1 MVLSTDLKSKI
12 KKLLEE
18 KKYKEAVSFIEKN
31 IDPIDRSAGIL
42 NILGVSKLSEK
53 VRTKEILISSV
64 DDFRK
69 AFQKDKSTKL
79 GLEIFANF
87 IHTSVEL
94 SDVDNSLVNFDEL
107 INLYNNSQNLYLDDY
122 EINNAMKRVYTRLN
136 NPNKVLFHLNQMLQ
150 SNNYS
155 TSDLCFYVYNKMF
168 LNDWSQ
174 KDFFQYTSLM
184 DSKLIEYSKDKID
197 DFPNNKNEKIKIAFL
212 SADIRHS
219 HSITYF
225 LRSVLQSYDKKKYQI
240 YLILNQRISDQTTS
254 QFQNYVDDVFNII
267 DLDDIGAIN
276 KIRKLDLD
284 FVFDLMGMTSR
295 NRLNLFKNR
304 IARKQ
309 VLWLGYCNTTGI
321 KNMDYIFTDE
331 NLIYPNEA
339 SLYSEK
345 IIYLSKIWNC
355 HAGLNFK
362 RKKINPPVLKKNFI
376 TFGCFNNYNKI
387 TDQVINVWSKIL
399 NLVKNSKLVLKSS
412 MNIHSTKR
420 LTEKFKY
427 NGVLD
432 SIIFK
437 ETEKEFNNHLE
448 LYEQVDIALDTFPY
462 NGVTTSFEAIFMGVP
477 VLTMSGY
484 NFNSRCGSSINK
496 NLNLND
502 LISKN
507 EEDYISKAVNL
518 SKDKNLLFKYRELV
532 FNNCMDSSLFDVKNF
547 SKEFYKKINQLYSQ

>member
-1 MVLSTDLKSKI
+1 
-12 KKLLEE
+12 
-18 KKYKEAVSFIEKN
+18 
-31 IDPIDRSAGIL
+31 
-42 NILGVSKLSEK
+42 
-53 VRTKEILISSV
+53 
-64 DDFRK
+64 
-69 AFQKDKSTKL
+69 
-79 GLEIFANF
+79 
-87 IHTSVEL
+87 
-94 SDVDNSLVNFDEL
+94 
-107 INLYNNSQNLYLDDY
+107 
-122 EINNAMKRVYTRLN
+122 
-136 NPNKVLFHLNQMLQ
+136 
-150 SNNYS
+150 
-155 TSDLCFYVYNKMF
+155 
-168 LNDWSQ
+168 
-174 KDFFQYTSLM
+174 
-184 DSKLIEYSKDKID
+184 
-197 DFPNNKNEKIKIAFL
+197 
-212 SADIRHS
+212 
-219 HSITYF
+219 
-225 LRSVLQSYDKKKYQI
+225 
-240 YLILNQRISDQTTS
+240 
-254 QFQNYVDDVFNII
+254 
-267 DLDDIGAIN
+267 
-276 KIRKLDLD
+276 
-284 FVFDLMGMTSR
+284 
-295 NRLNLFKNR
+295 
-304 IARKQ
+304 
-309 VLWLGYCNTTGI
+309 
-321 KNMDYIFTDE
+321 MDYIFTDE

-387 TDQVINVWSKIL
+387 TDQVIDVWSKIL

-420 LTEKFKY
+420 LAEKFKY

-547 SKEFYKKINQLYSQ
+547 SKEFYKRIDQLYSQ